1 MNEVT
6 FGAFGDELTKIAE
19 YAVVSPAN
27 MDPEV
32 GARHGTI
39 GGAIGGGLIGGYT
52 GAGLGAAL
60 GRHPAT
66 AALGGLGGMAAG
78 AGLGALGGRALGRYN
93 AKLEG
98 EKYTGNIKAKER
110 LLKQLQAEKKLDKL
124 RQRAGE

>member
-32 GARHGTI
+32 GARHGT
-39 GGAIGGGLIGGYT
+39 IGGYT

-98 EKYTGNIKAKER
+98 EKYTGNIKTKER